1 MADTNKH
8 TIAVLVENKFG
19 VLSRVAGLFSAR
31 GYNIESLSVGETLD
45 PSVSRMTL
53 VVRGEPFII
62 EQVIKQL
69 HKLIDVIKVTDLSE
83 ENHVEREMLLLKV
96 NAEPANRAE
105 ILRLGDIFRAKV
117 VDVTPQRLHARGHRR
132 GVQDRGHH
140 RSPAALRHPG
150 DRPHRQGGHRAG
162 PQDPAAQGGGAAR
175 QVSRDAPSADRRSE
189 GGRVR
194 GLISHEG
201 KRKKG
206 TRNHAGQDLLRP
218 GR

>member
-1 MADTNKH
+1 VAETGNIEKH
-8 TIAVLVENKFG
+8 TIAVLVENRFG

-53 VVRGEPFII
+53 VVRGDAFVI

-96 NAEPANRAE
+96 NAEPANRGE

-117 VDVTPQRLHARGHRR
+117 VDVTPTAYTLEVTGEE
-132 GVQDRGHH
+132 
-140 RSPAALRHPG
+140 SKI
-150 DRPHRQGGHRAG
+150 
-162 PQDPAAQGGGAAR
+162 
-175 QVSRDAPSADRRSE
+175 E
-189 GGRVR
+189 GF
-194 GLISHEG
+194 IE
-201 KRKKG
+201 
-206 TRNHAGQDLLRP
+206 LLRP
-218 GR
+218 FGIQEIVRTGKVAIARGPKTRLRKVEERLGKPRETPRSANDDPKVVGFAD